1 MFWDF
6 PPNKLVG
13 FSFSLEGQN
22 MLFIA
27 QIHLGLLKIEA
38 LEFTLY

>member
-6 PPNKLVG
+6 PANELG

-38 LEFTLY
+38 LEFILY